1 MMNNEDFN
9 KCFDESQSELDI
21 DMYNY
26 SIDLFRLIKQKKT
39 AYFQGK
45 RPIES
50 LHLAYEL
57 LLYFMACEDYEK
69 CAVLRRLIDDFAQ
82 TFSLSKLSNKLLESS
97 NY

>member
-1 MMNNEDFN
+1 MNNEDFN

-26 SIDLFRLIKQKKT
+26 SNDLFRLIKQKHI

-45 RPIES
+45 RPIKS

-57 LLYFMACEDYEK
+57 LLYFIAIEEYEK
-69 CAVLRRLIDDFAQ
+69 CAVLRQLIDEYSQ
-82 TFSLSKLSNKLLESS
+82 TFSLSKLSNKLLES
-97 NY
+97 

>member
-1 MMNNEDFN
+1 MDNEDFN
-9 KCFDESQSELDI
+9 KCFDDDQSELDLDI
-21 DMYNY
+21 RNY
-26 SIDLFRLIKQKKT
+26 SLDLFGLIKQKRT

-57 LLYFMACEDYEK
+57 LLYFMVNEEYEK
-69 CAVLRRLIDDFAQ
+69 CAVLRQLIDDFTQ